1 MKSVSKLLVVAAL
14 LAGSASTAAYAQTGA
29 PPPKKPANSTANTAG
44 YTAPGSTEGGPA
56 YVGPIMTE
64 WGRKVT
70 PENAWRSYPRPQME
84 RDTWMNL
91 NGHWDYAI
99 RPAHAPQP
107 AAVDGK
113 ILVPFAVESR
123 LSGVARNLMPDD
135 RRSEENPAELQS
147 LKRIP
152 Y

>member
-1 MKSVSKLLVVAAL
+1 MS
-14 LAGSASTAAYAQTGA
+14 
-29 PPPKKPANSTANTAG
+29 
-44 YTAPGSTEGGPA
+44 
-56 YVGPIMTE
+56 E

-99 RPAHAPQP
+99 RPANAPQP
-107 AAVDGK
+107 AAMDGK

-123 LSGVARNLMPDD
+123 
-135 RRSEENPAELQS
+135 SEEHTSELQS
-147 LKRIP
+147 LMRISSAVFCLKKKTRKQRNT
-152 Y
+152 YDMQH

>member
-56 YVGPIMTE
+56 YVGPLMTE

-70 PENAWRSYPRPQME
+70 PATAWRSYPPPQVDSNP
-84 RDTWMNL
+84 RL
-91 NGHWDYAI
+91 NTHGHWADAL
-99 RPAHAPQP
+99 RPPHPPHP
-107 AAVDGK
+107 AAMG
-113 ILVPFAVESR
+113 R
-123 LSGVARNLMPDD
+123 Q
-135 RRSEENPAELQS
+135 NPT
-147 LKRIP
+147 P
-152 Y
+152 